1 MFHKYKMDEFA
12 KKSRYSPALFS
23 VSWVAPMDSQNVSA
37 PMLFLGDKTAAVMQ
51 NASGNRQGQLGLI
64 FFLLQ

>member
-1 MFHKYKMDEFA
+1 MSLQKRADIHRLF
-12 KKSRYSPALFS
+12 FS